1 MEDSAQTYSADDLAN
16 LAGLPRRTIRYY
28 IGLGLIDR
36 PIGETRG
43 AHYTREHLRQLLEIR
58 RLTEQ
63 GLSLDRVREV
73 LHHKAEPPTEPRAR
87 RPGDVEVKSHVHVAP
102 GVDIVIAPRTA
113 ARTPE
118 QLRRFAR
125 ETRAAFERATKEHE
139 E

>member
-1 MEDSAQTYSADDLAN
+1 MDDEAQTYSADDLAS

-36 PIGETRG
+36 PIGETRA

-73 LHHKAEPPTEPRAR
+73 LRGETEPPPVMRAR
-87 RPGDVEVKSHVHVAP
+87 RPGDVEVRSHVHVAP
-102 GVDIVIAPRTA
+102 GVDIVIEPESAGL
-113 ARTPE
+113 TPE

-125 ETRAAFERATKEHE
+125 ETRAAFERAIKEQE